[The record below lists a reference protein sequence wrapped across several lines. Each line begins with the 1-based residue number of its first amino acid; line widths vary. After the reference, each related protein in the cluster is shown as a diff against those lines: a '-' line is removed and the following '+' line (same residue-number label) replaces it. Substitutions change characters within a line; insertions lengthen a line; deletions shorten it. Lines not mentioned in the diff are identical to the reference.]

1 MLLEDD
7 AVPLQAL
14 YSLPNEGT
22 DLNYLTE
29 HLMPAATPSRPLSFI
44 LRVMLNG
51 NAAAALLDTGA
62 GLSFLSNSFAV
73 KNKFAVNQLDADECF
88 DVRLG
93 NGTTVP
99 VNQFVE
105 DVGLHLK
112 TDNFK
117 QRFYLL
123 GLPTGIDCIIG
134 MDFLTE
140 NDAWVHPKSKRIVF
154 DLGRDT
160 STDKSVEV
168 MSVEQ
173 FLLDEKISQLE
184 QLPTCGV
191 VNVDEGSSDDYEFTN
206 DKVMRKLLLLMRENK
221 LDWDSYTDPEL
232 TSETE

>member
-1 MLLEDD
+1 MRLLNSLLTAAKRKRVIPRSSIQHGQRHIQNFHQYQMLPRRVSDGVWNGA
-7 AVPLQAL
+7 AVSQPVCPWSPIAQQQL
-14 YSLPNEGT
+14 
-22 DLNYLTE
+22 
-29 HLMPAATPSRPLSFI
+29 
-44 LRVMLNG
+44 
-51 NAAAALLDTGA
+51 
-62 GLSFLSNSFAV
+62 
-73 KNKFAVNQLDADECF
+73 NQLDADECF

-191 VNVDEGSSDDYEFTN
+191 VNVDEGSSDDYEFAN
-206 DKVMRKLLLLMRENK
+206 DKVPLLGASGCFLACAVPSRL
-221 LDWDSYTDPEL
+221 
-232 TSETE
+232 SERASARQAPSRG